1 MEKRKRIINMKRIG
15 IITWFKSHNYGTAL
29 QVTALIKKIQELNYS
44 PTVIKY
50 YEKKAPVSYLSNI
63 NIVGMLTKVH
73 TKMNS
78 CLFDSY
84 LKEISF
90 SSFYDAH
97 LFFSSPCYTLY
108 DLQRL
113 NNQFDAFV
121 CGSDQIWAPSCF
133 DSHFF
138 LDFVFDDNKKIAY
151 APSVGLPTI
160 EDKYIRSQIKH
171 LTKKIRFLSTRE
183 ESGSKIISELSG
195 RNVQTVL
202 DPTLL
207 LNAEQWQPFYKNVT
221 IRNQKPYL
229 LVYMLGKNESQ
240 WKVIYKIADVLNL
253 AVKIIPVF
261 KKDLK
266 RQGYIK
272 DAVGPAEFLAYL
284 QNASYVCTDSF
295 HGLAF
300 SVNFHKPFTVFER
313 FKANDKL
320 NQNSRIYN
328 LLDKLQLRNR
338 LYLNG
343 TSLKML
349 DDTINYDLVEKK
361 RKALADESI
370 SYLSN
375 ALAAATSSKPKIQK
389 NNIHRNN
396 SMCCG
401 CGACKTVCPCNAVQ
415 IKMDKDGFYS
425 AFVDNDKCVSCGK
438 CTKVC
443 PYMID
448 RNDQEIAKSVLYS
461 FKSNSADVLLRS
473 SSGGA
478 AHHISEMLCKK
489 GYSVAGCTFDVDS
502 QTAKHILIESKHT
515 EELGK
520 LQGSKYMQSNFAVI
534 TQQLYKGDAP
544 TVIFGTPCQIAGMRS
559 LLKDRE
565 NIIFVDLIC
574 HGVPSY
580 HLYSKYLFY
589 LREHGFKT
597 DRLSVIFR
605 DKKYGWSS
613 RYITVSDSKRTQTM
627 HQNKDPFFLSFEQ
640 CLCYSHNCYECPW
653 RDKSAADLRLGDY
666 WGNKFKSDKT
676 GVSEIVVLTDKGKEV
691 VDMLIGSGIAEIHK
705 QDIQDYTSIQQ
716 MTNGREPVF
725 WHSYIRALADP
736 NTKMED
742 IMKKYILPFERRKR
756 MRKAASKAYHLL
768 KDIKK

>member
-1 MEKRKRIINMKRIG
+1 MNIG
-15 IITWFKSHNYGTAL
+15 IITWFQYYNYGTSTQLVAL
-29 QVTALIKKIQELNYS
+29 SKIIESLYCRPNI
-44 PTVIKY
+44 IKY
-50 YEKKAPVSYLSNI
+50 YAKEDPVVIKHLAITEIGKKFNNKLFNRIYTNEKRNKKFFDFYQSHLSFTET
-63 NIVGMLTKVH
+63 VLLM
-73 TKMNS
+73 S
-78 CLFDSY
+78 
-84 LKEISF
+84 
-90 SSFYDAH
+90 
-97 LFFSSPCYTLY
+97 
-108 DLQRL
+108 DLQKL
-113 NNQFDAFV
+113 NSQFDAFV

-133 DSHFF
+133 DPHYF
-138 LDFVFDDNKKIAY
+138 LDFVSDDNKKIAY

-160 EDKYIRSQIKH
+160 EDKHIRSQIKH
-171 LTKKIRFLSTRE
+171 LTKTIRFLSTRE
-183 ESGSKIISELSG
+183 ESGSKIISELCG

-207 LNAEQWQPFYKNVT
+207 LNAEQWKSFYINVN
-221 IRNQKPYL
+221 INEKKPYL
-229 LVYMLGKNESQ
+229 LVYMLGKNEWQ
-240 WKVIYKIADVLNL
+240 WKVIYKIASMLNL
-253 AVKIIPVF
+253 SVKVIPVF

-266 RQGYIK
+266 RKGCIK
-272 DAVGPAEFLAYL
+272 DAVGPAEFLAYI

-328 LLDKLQLRNR
+328 LLDKLQLRKR

-349 DDTINYDLVEKK
+349 NNTINYDMVERK

-375 ALAAATSSKPKIQK
+375 ALAAATSSRPKVQK

-401 CGACKTVCPCNAVQ
+401 CGACQAVCPCNAIE

-425 AFVDNDKCVSCGK
+425 SFVDNEKCVSCGK

-448 RNDQEIAKSVLYS
+448 RNNQEIAKSVLYS
-461 FKSNSADVLLRS
+461 FKSNSADVLLKS

-478 AHHISEMLCKK
+478 AHHISEMLCKE
-489 GYSVAGCTFDVDS
+489 GYAVAGCTFDVDS
-502 QTAKHILIESKHT
+502 QTAKHILIEPEHT
-515 EELGK
+515 EELPK

-534 TQQLYKGDAP
+534 TEQLYKNDAP

-559 LLKDRE
+559 LLNDRK
-565 NIIFVDLIC
+565 NIVFVDLIC

-580 HLYSKYLFY
+580 HLYAKYQSY
-589 LREHGFKT
+589 LREQGFNTNKMKI
-597 DRLSVIFR
+597 VFR
-605 DKKYGWSS
+605 DKRKGWRE
-613 RYITVSDSKRTQTM
+613 RYIYSSDSEKEQSI
-627 HQNKDPFFLSFEQ
+627 HQSKDYYFLSFEQ
-640 CLCYSHNCYECPW
+640 GFCYSHNCFECPW

-676 GVSEIVVLTDKGKEV
+676 GVSEIVVLTNKGKDV
-691 VDMLIGSGIAEIHK
+691 VDMLIDSGTAEIQK

-716 MTNGREPVF
+716 MKNGREPVF
-725 WHSYIRALADP
+725 WHSYLRALADP

-742 IMKKYILPFERRKR
+742 IMKQYILPFERRKR

>member
-1 MEKRKRIINMKRIG
+1 MNIG
-15 IITWFKSHNYGTAL
+15 IITWFQYYNYGTSLQLVAL
-29 QVTALIKKIQELNYS
+29 SKTIESICCQPNVL
-44 PTVIKY
+44 KY
-50 YEKKAPVSYLSNI
+50 YDKERPVVVQNSAINEVLLKLNSKLINPIYTNEEKDKKFLDFYQSYLSFTES
-63 NIVGMLTKVH
+63 VSLM
-73 TKMNS
+73 S
-78 CLFDSY
+78 
-84 LKEISF
+84 
-90 SSFYDAH
+90 
-97 LFFSSPCYTLY
+97 
-108 DLQRL
+108 DLQKL
-113 NNQFDAFV
+113 NDRFDAFV

-133 DSHFF
+133 DPHFF

-160 EDKYIRSQIKH
+160 EDKHIRSQIKH
-171 LTKKIRFLSTRE
+171 LTKRIRFLSTRE
-183 ESGSKIISELSG
+183 ESGSKIISELCG

-207 LNAEQWQPFYKNVT
+207 LNAEQWQPFCKDVSINEK
-221 IRNQKPYL
+221 KPYL
-229 LVYMLGKNESQ
+229 LVYMIGKNEWQ
-240 WKVIYKIADVLNL
+240 WKVIYKIAGVLNL
-253 AVKIIPVF
+253 AVKVIPVF

-266 RQGYIK
+266 RQGCIK
-272 DAVGPAEFLAYL
+272 DAVGPAEFLAYM
-284 QNASYVCTDSF
+284 QNASYVCTASF

-328 LLDKLQLRNR
+328 LLDKLQLRKR

-343 TSLKML
+343 ASLKML
-349 DDTINYDLVEKK
+349 DDTINYDMVEGK

-375 ALAAATSSKPKIQK
+375 ALAAASSSKPKVLK
-389 NNIHRNN
+389 KNIHRNN

-401 CGACKTVCPCNAVQ
+401 CGACMAVCPCNAVQ

-425 AFVDNDKCVSCGK
+425 SFVDNDKCVSCGK

-448 RNDQEIAKSVLYS
+448 QNDQEIAKSVLYS
-461 FKSNSADVLLRS
+461 FKSNSADVLLKS

-478 AHHISEMLCKK
+478 AHHISEMLCEK
-489 GYSVAGCTFDVDS
+489 GYAVVGCTFDVDS
-502 QTAKHILIESKHT
+502 QTAKHILIEPEHT
-515 EELGK
+515 EELGE
-520 LQGSKYMQSNFAVI
+520 LQGSKYMQSNFSVI
-534 TQQLYKGDAP
+534 TEQLYKNDAP

-565 NIIFVDLIC
+565 NTIFVDLIC

-580 HLYSKYLFY
+580 HLYAKYQSY
-589 LREHGFKT
+589 LREQGFDTNKMKI
-597 DRLSVIFR
+597 VFR
-605 DKKYGWSS
+605 DKRKGWRE
-613 RYITVSDSKRTQTM
+613 RYIYSSDSEKEQSI
-627 HQNKDPFFLSFEQ
+627 HQSKDYYFLSFEHGS
-640 CLCYSHNCYECPW
+640 CYSHNCFECPW

-676 GVSEIVVLTDKGKEV
+676 GVSEIVVLTDKGKEA
-691 VDMLIGSGIAEIHK
+691 VDMLIGSGVAEIHK